1 MTSLLRIDASSRQQ
15 DSHSRS
21 LGDYFQKRW
30 LEKYPEKNGWLSA
43 KRKSNLV
50 YRDLLSPPIGHIAQ
64 STITG
69 FYTPPEAMTSDL
81 SAATAL
87 SDQLIDELQ
96 KADTLLITT
105 PIYNFSVPSS
115 LKAWIDQIVRI
126 GHTFSFDGQSF
137 GGLVKVRQACV
148 ICAYGASGYL
158 EGGDFRGAN
167 FLELY
172 LAFILDFLG
181 IKDVRFI
188 SAESL
193 TGDEAT
199 VQTALEKA
207 RTDIDQLFL

>member
-1 MTSLLRIDASSRQQ
+1 MASLLRIDASSRQQ

-21 LGDYFQKRW
+21 LGDHFQKRW
-30 LEKYPEKNGWLSA
+30 LDKYPEKSGWLS
-43 KRKSNLV
+43 RSSKSSVV

-69 FYTPPEAMTSDL
+69 FYATPEAMTSDL
-81 SAATAL
+81 TAATAL

-105 PIYNFSVPSS
+105 PIYNFSVPSA

-126 GHTFSFDGQSF
+126 GHTFSYDGEAF

-148 ICAYGASGYL
+148 VCAYGASGYL
-158 EGGDFRGAN
+158 EGGGFRGAN
-167 FLELY
+167 FLETY

-181 IKDVRFI
+181 IKEIRFI

-199 VQTALEKA
+199 VHAEIKRA
-207 RTDIDQLFL
+207 RTDIDRLFL